1 MPRSIL
7 CAIVCII
14 FPTPALAWG
23 AVGHEVICEIAFQ
36 ELTQRAREKLKVLI
50 ERDDEYRLFAK
61 SCSWPDKPRR
71 RSREHYVNLPR
82 DAEGFGERPCPVAEK
97 CVVSAVLEDMASLAL
112 AVGEKDQLRALKSLG
127 HWIGDLHQ
135 PMHVSFQD
143 DRGANKIDVD
153 APCSSN
159 LHAVWDNCIIEKEIG
174 KKAQKIA
181 DELRGEISAE
191 DRASWGSAT
200 VDAATVIGWA
210 DESFRIA
217 IAPETGYCVQMDSA
231 CLYTAY
237 LREYVPERPPKKLSW
252 MRRIWRGMHRSSR
265 SD

>member
-1 MPRSIL
+1 M
-7 CAIVCII
+7 AI
-14 FPTPALAWG
+14 
-23 AVGHEVICEIAFQ
+23 
-36 ELTQRAREKLKVLI
+36 
-50 ERDDEYRLFAK
+50 
-61 SCSWPDKPRR
+61 
-71 RSREHYVNLPR
+71 
-82 DAEGFGERPCPVAEK
+82 
-97 CVVSAVLEDMASLAL
+97 LAL
-112 AVGEKDQLRALKSLG
+112 AVDEKDQLRALKSLG

-174 KKAQKIA
+174 KDAQKIA

-191 DRASWGSAT
+191 DRASWGSAI

-210 DESFRIA
+210 DESFKIA
-217 IAPETGYCVQMDSA
+217 IAPETGYCVQMDGA

-237 LREYVPERPPKKLSW
+237 QREYVPERPQKKIVVDATYLARQAPIVRECLKRAGIRLAAILNTVFVDAVVSEVDPDAEPATSEDIRQLTKRIEGLEMAIRDLTEELS
-252 MRRIWRGMHRSSR
+252 RQRLTERGLQP
-265 SD
+265 